1 MAITKLEAR
10 GNTSSDLS
18 LKPQSMAKK
27 KLRVLGPGPTGP
39 RTQRGKQKARY
50 NAIKHGIFSEAIL
63 KGRESTAEF
72 NSLLVGLRE
81 YFQPEGVPEE
91 LLVQK
96 LCSTLWRQRRLLQAE
111 CAEIAKVSEFVE
123 EDTIERQLFEGED
136 RDEPSFDGML
146 NHCDNPI
153 ILGRVIELLQ
163 ELRDNLQHDG
173 FDVKEDVNIILRIYG
188 VSPVEEKPRGIL
200 AAYML
205 LEGIAK
211 LSLED
216 ENVKPKLTPEQAI
229 ARVIKHVDREIKR
242 LGDLKIIVKD
252 IESRRMQWQIKS
264 SMVPAHDALERLL
277 RYEASLDRSFDRTL
291 NQLERLQ
298 RIRLCQ
304 AVAPPVQVVLSH

>member
-1 MAITKLEAR
+1 MAMTKLEAR
-10 GNTSSDLS
+10 VNTSSNSS
-18 LKPQSMAKK
+18 LKPQSRAKK

-111 CAEIAKVSEFVE
+111 CAEIAKVTEFIEDDTARDQVYESKDRKSDSLFGMLHCCTNPFVLNYAIGLLEDLRDGLEEEGFGSERNPGILE
-123 EDTIERQLFEGED
+123 RLYGYATREDKREGLYFAYRLCEGMAILSEKGED
-136 RDEPSFDGML
+136 
-146 NHCDNPI
+146 
-153 ILGRVIELLQ
+153 
-163 ELRDNLQHDG
+163 
-173 FDVKEDVNIILRIYG
+173 
-188 VSPVEEKPRGIL
+188 
-200 AAYML
+200 
-205 LEGIAK
+205 
-211 LSLED
+211 
-216 ENVKPKLTPEQAI
+216 VKPSRTPEEWIRRAI
-229 ARVIKHVDREIKR
+229 KYVDLEIKR
-242 LGDLKIIVKD
+242 LRDLKIIMKD

-298 RIRLCQ
+298 RIRLGQ
-304 AVAPPVQVVLSH
+304 AVAPPVKVVLSH